1 MLMALGLLL
10 GGAETA
16 LSQEPPVHYLH
27 QGVMPPGAIGSQ
39 QLQRGG
45 PLPGYFQPVQIKGPS
60 GSLISLAAGGQF
72 EETLEPSVQAGMLI
86 GAVYRLRVVQ
96 IPLNPGLEVYPT
108 LELVNRLYPPRGQE
122 RRFAVP
128 IELTQQDLE
137 LALQGKFVTRVIY
150 LEDPDN
156 ATPARQALETQ
167 GPVSE
172 EQLKQ
177 LAASGQLQPSDLVWK
192 EGMSHWM
199 AASSITGLFP
209 NAPTTSSPVPTGAK
223 WYYSK
228 AGQSWFEVKPGQ
240 DPLAVADA
248 LGRPMAILRI
258 GGRVP
263 MPGEA
268 PDESFLFGCPPF
280 VKYAPRPQ
288 FVVPPAQPQTSPRQ
302 EKTWPK
308 DQPST

>member
-1 MLMALGLLL
+1 MVTLLGLLL
-10 GGAETA
+10 GWAETA

-27 QGVMPPGAIGSQ
+27 QGVMPPGAIGCQ

-45 PLPGYFQPVQIKGPS
+45 PLPGYFQPVRVKGPS
-60 GSLISLAAGGQF
+60 GSLISLAASGQF
-72 EETLEPSVQAGMLI
+72 EETLESSLQVGMLI

-108 LELVNRLYPPRGQE
+108 LELINRLYPPRGQE

-128 IELTQQDLE
+128 IELTQEDLE

-156 ATPARQALETQ
+156 ATPARQ
-167 GPVSE
+167 
-172 EQLKQ
+172 
-177 LAASGQLQPSDLVWK
+177 D
-192 EGMSHWM
+192 
-199 AASSITGLFP
+199 P
-209 NAPTTSSPVPTGAK
+209 NS
-223 WYYSK
+223 
-228 AGQSWFEVKPGQ
+228 QSWFEVKPGQ

-263 MPGEA
+263 MSGEA

-280 VKYAPRPQ
+280 VRYAPRAAPT
-288 FVVPPAQPQTSPRQ
+288 VPPHALPQQ
-302 EKTWPK
+302 AKTWPK